1 MSTRGGS
8 ASVSLNA
15 ALWAKMEDYLAE
27 HPEESRSTVL
37 RAALVAF
44 LGIK

>member
-1 MSTRGGS
+1 MSTRGGP
-8 ASVSLNA
+8 ATVSLNA
-15 ALWAKMEDYLAE
+15 ALWKALEDYLAE

-37 RAALVAF
+37 RAALVAY